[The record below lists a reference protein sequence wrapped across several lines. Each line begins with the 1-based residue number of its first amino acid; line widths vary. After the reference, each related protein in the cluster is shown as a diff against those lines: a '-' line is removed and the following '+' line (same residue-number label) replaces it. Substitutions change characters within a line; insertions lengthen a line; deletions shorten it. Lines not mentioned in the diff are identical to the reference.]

1 MQIYGGWNK
10 LPRGLKTRGQWELLN
25 RKVRKD
31 EVPKALLAYSEIRRT
46 GSTTTIHDDGTEEHR
61 EPQAKV
67 VLDGVGVFAEEQTK
81 PFKPSNLVLA
91 YRAFYDYFVGHTSKS
106 HYIWITSE
114 DWLWCYGGL
123 GRQRTKSHVD
133 GLEEYGVIGGGGTLR
148 ETTRFGLIDH
158 DLHDGDLDIFLEQQ
172 RILIDEFHGKDGWHV
187 QVKNE
192 NAGGVHLIQ
201 VVPEMDVADYRRKLL
216 RKLQDL
222 DLRNPGLEA
231 RARSVG
237 MKSFSQLEIYPD
249 RTHGIRLPLAK
260 GRTVLLDRPLP
271 LRTNI
276 KGRQVQDVVG
286 YIRWINDAERAY
298 MPTDEVFEYVRLRM
312 KPSVR
317 QLPPSLPDSQGTHQ
331 SEVAVAV
338 TSGRSLNQFR
348 QQHRTWPQFVEWLA
362 KHGLPGQDCF
372 GEVIYELSK
381 WLVHVELSHLDDA
394 GRIDRAIALLNV
406 YAQEKNNGYITRLDQ
421 GKDSAV
427 TGQISRIVRRA
438 MSIAEEYRDKLVAIR
453 ILQDSGKYLRTIQV
467 EPIICG
473 TSTADM
479 TADSCNTSPP
489 SLGSTYLS
497 LHVLK
502 EKGILDKELPSEV
515 SMTIAETRGRQ
526 KIDLLARR
534 LLNAIY
540 FSPGHRRLISYSDIF
555 QMMDEDF
562 RRDVSEKPTTAS
574 LYLKTLQKKAR
585 LIAVGRT
592 YRRGESA
599 TEYVL
604 TDQVIEWYRGER
616 PSI

>member
-25 RKVRKD
+25 RKVRKR
-31 EVPKALLAYSEIRRT
+31 EVPRALLAYSEIRRT

-187 QVKNE
+187 QIKNE

-201 VVPEMDVADYRRKLL
+201 VVPETDLADYRQKLL

-260 GRTVLLDRPLP
+260 GRTVLLDHPLP

-276 KGRQVQDVVG
+276 KGRQVQNVVG
-286 YIRWINDAERAY
+286 YIRWIDDAERKY
-298 MPTDEVFEYVRLRM
+298 MPADEVFDYVRVRM
-312 KPSVR
+312 KEPVR
-317 QLPPSLPDSQGTHQ
+317 KSQSLVAESQSADQGGTVD
-331 SEVAVAV
+331 VA
-338 TSGRSLNQFR
+338 TSGRLLNQFR

-362 KHGLPGQDCF
+362 KHGLPGHDCF
-372 GEVIYELSK
+372 GEVIYELAK

-394 GRIDRAIALLNV
+394 GKLDRAIELLCV
-406 YAQEKNNGYITRLDQ
+406 FAHEKNNGYVTRLDQ

-427 TGQISRIVRRA
+427 MGQISRIVRRA
-438 MSIAEEYRDKLVAIR
+438 MSIAGAYRDKLGAIR
-453 ILQDSGKYLRTIQV
+453 RLQDSGKYHRTIQI
-467 EPIICG
+467 EPMICG
-473 TSTADM
+473 ATSVSTAV
-479 TADSCNTSPP
+479 DSCNTSPP
-489 SLGSTYLS
+489 LPKFNLLRST
-497 LHVLK
+497 
-502 EKGILDKELPSEV
+502 G
-515 SMTIAETRGRQ
+515 
-526 KIDLLARR
+526 
-534 LLNAIY
+534 
-540 FSPGHRRLISYSDIF
+540 F
-555 QMMDEDF
+555 
-562 RRDVSEKPTTAS
+562 
-574 LYLKTLQKKAR
+574 
-585 LIAVGRT
+585 
-592 YRRGESA
+592 
-599 TEYVL
+599 
-604 TDQVIEWYRGER
+604 ER
-616 PSI
+616 